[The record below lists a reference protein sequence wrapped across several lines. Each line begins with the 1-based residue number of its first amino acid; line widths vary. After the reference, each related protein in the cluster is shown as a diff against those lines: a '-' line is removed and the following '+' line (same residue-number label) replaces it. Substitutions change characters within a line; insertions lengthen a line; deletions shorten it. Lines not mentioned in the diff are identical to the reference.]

1 MRILITGA
9 KGFLG
14 SYLAQHLH
22 YEIVALS
29 RQELDLSDPA
39 AVSSHFQNNKYDAVI
54 HCGAAGRNTPAVQN
68 LDIVNNNLASVINLV
83 ANQSSFGKLI
93 NIGTGAEFDISL
105 PIEQVSEFEVFN
117 RSPVQS
123 YGLSKNIITRYL
135 HNIPNCYNL
144 RLFGCFDSSEDSA
157 RLLKKVHSVVSAGN
171 TFKITDREF
180 DMISAQ
186 DFATII
192 DAVLNG
198 TITDHNINCVYAEK
212 TRLSE
217 ILSVYCDKHGLDKSL
232 IEVTGQG
239 LNYTG
244 NGDMLSKYHLNLQ
257 GLEQALSNYET

>member
-14 SYLAQHLH
+14 SYLSQHLH

-29 RQELDLSDPA
+29 RQELDLSDPN
-39 AVSSHFQNNKYDAVI
+39 AVSLHFQNNKYDAVI

-117 RSPVQS
+117 RSPVHS

-157 RLLKKVHSVVSAGN
+157 RLLKKVHSTVSAGRP
-171 TFKITDREF
+171 FEVMDREF
-180 DMISAQ
+180 DMISAR
-186 DFATII
+186 DFATVI

-198 TITDHNINCVYAEK
+198 TITDHDINCVYAEK
-212 TRLSE
+212 TRLSD
-217 ILSVYCDKHGLDKSL
+217 ILSVYCNMNNLNAGLIKV
-232 IEVTGQG
+232 IGQG
-239 LNYTG
+239 LSYSGSGTT
-244 NGDMLSKYHLNLQ
+244 LSKYHLPLLGLNQ
-257 GLEQALSNYET
+257 SLEQYKL